1 MYKPVLT
8 FYVAIMRY
16 ISGVSVAIVIVLF
29 VTMATCQD
37 EDYDIPDAPEGMG
50 FMHWPMAIDEFKA
63 HVSYYYY
70 T

>member
-1 MYKPVLT
+1 
-8 FYVAIMRY
+8 MRH
-16 ISGVSVAIVIVLF
+16 ISGVSVAIVMVLF

-50 FMHWPMAIDEFKA
+50 FMPWPMAIDEFKA
-63 HVSYYYY
+63 HVSYYYF

>member
-1 MYKPVLT
+1 
-8 FYVAIMRY
+8 MRH
-16 ISGVSVAIVIVLF
+16 ISGVSVVIVMVLF

-37 EDYDIPDAPEGMG
+37 EDYDVPDAPEGMN